1 MLKRIGLNYQR
12 NCAWTL
18 ERLLLFIVLL
28 FFLAVSILMRT
39 VTALVNEELI
49 GASDL
54 YVSVSTQAQ
63 TEIRYSGSRSEARSA
78 MLKHQDLFHAL
89 AEEPGVIYCDSPLS
103 YSPGSGYSFLSLS
116 RPDLSESPYA
126 SPGQR
131 SYVFQ
136 SRDAAEFRRRV
147 HNIFDE
153 SAGTKEIEK
162 RIVKLEHDLM
172 FLSNTEIVSMN
183 ESEFLRLH
191 LQDQR
196 LTEGRLPTEAEL
208 AGGAAVCIVPA
219 GLSRYAD
226 DAVIPV
232 QVGDVLAV
240 SCYQLDENYLT
251 LNSETRE
258 FTVIGFYES
267 ADPEQGN
274 LAGSGIYVPEAQ
286 FLSIYDWCGDF
297 LEANS
302 EADAPNA
309 LDKYF
314 AATQPMVFQ
323 FDRLDALEAFIRR
336 LEETPEY
343 GAGSLQYFANVD
355 DTVNMLSEFYGV
367 AESFRSVSAV
377 FGLLAAAFAVT
388 LAVLDAFYRRREL
401 AILQSIGES
410 GGRLTL
416 QFSLETLLLLA
427 VGWAAAIPA
436 ALHVVRAAIPGLLRQ
451 TEPAE
456 NPFASL
462 SENIEMVTLDAS
474 RVCERLSYNMQDLVF
489 FALFTLVTVLF
500 CAAVVHVCTRRFHV
514 RTLLNH

>member
-1 MLKRIGLNYQR
+1 MLKRIGLNFRR
-12 NCAWTL
+12 NCGWTL
-18 ERLLLFIVLL
+18 ERLGLFLVLL

-63 TEIRYSGSRSEARSA
+63 TEIRYSGSRSEARAA
-78 MLKHQDLFHAL
+78 MLKHRDLFHAL
-89 AEEPGVIYCDSPLS
+89 AAEAGVIYCDSPLS
-103 YSPGSGYSFLSLS
+103 YNPGFSFLSLS
-116 RPDLSESPYA
+116 RSDPSESPYA

-136 SRDAAEFRRRV
+136 SSDAAIFRNRA

-153 SAGTKEIEK
+153 SAGTPEFAK
-162 RIVKLEHDLM
+162 RIVKFEHDMLS
-172 FLSNTEIVSMN
+172 FSNTVIVSMN
-183 ESEFLRLH
+183 EPEFLRLH
-191 LQDQR
+191 LQDQC

-208 AGGAAVCIVPA
+208 AEGAAVCIVPA

-226 DAVIPV
+226 DAVIPLK
-232 QVGDVLAV
+232 VGDVLSV
-240 SCYQLDENYLT
+240 SCYLLDENYLT
-251 LNSETRE
+251 LNCETRE
-258 FTVIGFYES
+258 LTVIGFYES
-267 ADPEQGN
+267 ADPEQGELPGN
-274 LAGSGIYVPEAQ
+274 GVYVPEAQ

-302 EADAPNA
+302 GADAPNS

-314 AATQPMVFQ
+314 ATTQPMVFQ
-323 FDRLDALEAFIRR
+323 FDRLDSLEAFIRR
-336 LEETPEY
+336 LENTPEY

-367 AESFRSVSAV
+367 AESFRSVSAI

-416 QFSLETLLLLA
+416 QFSLETLLLLIL
-427 VGWAAAIPA
+427 GWAAAIPA
-436 ALHVVRAAIPGLLRQ
+436 ALRAVRAAIPGLLRQ
-451 TEPAE
+451 TAPAE
-456 NPFASL
+456 NPFATL
-462 SENIEMVTLDAS
+462 SENIEMVTLDAD
-474 RVCERLSYNMQDLVF
+474 RVCERLSYSRQDIIF
-489 FALFTLVTVLF
+489 FALFTLMTVLF
-500 CAAVVHVCTRRFHV
+500 CAAAVHICTRRFHV

>member
-1 MLKRIGLNYQR
+1 MLKRIGLNFRR
-12 NCAWTL
+12 NCGWTL
-18 ERLLLFIVLL
+18 ERLGLFLVLL

-63 TEIRYSGSRSEARSA
+63 TEIRYSGSRSEARAA
-78 MLKHQDLFHAL
+78 MLKHRDLFHAL
-89 AEEPGVIYCDSPLS
+89 AAEPGVIYCDSPLS
-103 YSPGSGYSFLSLS
+103 YNLGFSFLSLS
-116 RPDLSESPYA
+116 RPDPSESPYA

-136 SRDAAEFRRRV
+136 SSDAAIFRNRA

-153 SAGTKEIEK
+153 SAGTPEFAK
-162 RIVKLEHDLM
+162 RIVKFEHDMLS
-172 FLSNTEIVSMN
+172 FSNTVIVSMN
-183 ESEFLRLH
+183 EPEFLRLH

-208 AGGAAVCIVPA
+208 ADGAAVCIVPA

-226 DAVIPV
+226 DAVIPLK
-232 QVGDVLAV
+232 VGDVLSV
-240 SCYQLDENYLT
+240 SCYLLDENYLT
-251 LNSETRE
+251 LNCETRE
-258 FTVIGFYES
+258 LTVIGFYES
-267 ADPEQGN
+267 ADQEQR
-274 LAGSGIYVPEAQ
+274 GSPGSEIYVPEAQ

-297 LEANS
+297 LEANT
-302 EADAPNA
+302 EADVPDAP
-309 LDKYF
+309 DKYF

-323 FDRLDALEAFIRR
+323 FDRLDSLEAFIRR
-336 LEETPEY
+336 LENTPEY

-367 AESFRSVSAV
+367 AESFRSVSAI

-416 QFSLETLLLLA
+416 QFSLETLLLLIL
-427 VGWAAAIPA
+427 GWAAAIPA
-436 ALHVVRAAIPGLLRQ
+436 ALRAVRAAIPGLLRQ
-451 TEPAE
+451 TAPAE
-456 NPFASL
+456 NPFATL
-462 SENIEMVTLDAS
+462 SENIEMVTLDAD
-474 RVCERLSYNMQDLVF
+474 RVCERLSYSRQDLIF

-500 CAAVVHVCTRRFHV
+500 CAAAVHICTRRFHV

>member
-1 MLKRIGLNYQR
+1 MLKRIGLNFRR
-12 NCAWTL
+12 NCGWTL

-39 VTALVNEELI
+39 VTTLVNEELI

-63 TEIRYSGSRSEARSA
+63 TEIRYSGSRSEARAA
-78 MLKHQDLFHAL
+78 MQKHQDLFHAL

-103 YSPGSGYSFLSLS
+103 YSPGYSFLSLS

-136 SRDAAEFRRRV
+136 SSDAAEFRRRV

-153 SAGTKEIEK
+153 SAGTKEFEK
-162 RIVKLEHDLM
+162 RIVKLEHDLL
-172 FLSNTEIVSMN
+172 FLSNTGIVSMN

-208 AGGAAVCIVPA
+208 SEGAAVCIVPA
-219 GLSRYAD
+219 GLSLYAD
-226 DAVIPV
+226 DAVNPV
-232 QVGDVLAV
+232 QVGDVLSV

-258 FTVIGFYES
+258 LTVIGFYES
-267 ADPEQGN
+267 TDPEQGN
-274 LAGSGIYVPEAQ
+274 LPGNGIYVPEAQ

-302 EADAPNA
+302 EAGAQDA
-309 LDKYF
+309 LDRYF
-314 AATQPMVFQ
+314 ATTQPMVFQ
-323 FDRLDALEAFIRR
+323 FDRLDSLESFIRR

-343 GAGSLQYFANVD
+343 GDGSLQYFANVD

-410 GGRLTL
+410 GWRLTL
-416 QFSLETLLLLA
+416 QFSLETLFLLA
-427 VGWAAAIPA
+427 VGWAVAIPA
-436 ALHVVRAAIPGLLRQ
+436 ALRVVRAAIPGLLRQ

-462 SENIEMVTLDAS
+462 SENIEMVTLDTS
-474 RVCERLSYNMQDLVF
+474 RVCERLSYSMQDLIF

-500 CAAVVHVCTRRFHV
+500 CAAVVHVCTKRFHV

>member
-1 MLKRIGLNYQR
+1 MLKRIGLNFRR

-28 FFLAVSILMRT
+28 FFLAVSILMST

-63 TEIRYSGSRSEARSA
+63 TEIRYSGSRSEARAA
-78 MLKHQDLFHAL
+78 MLKHQDLFHVL

-103 YSPGSGYSFLSLS
+103 YNPGYSFLSLS
-116 RPDLSESPYA
+116 RPNLSESAYA

-136 SRDAAEFRRRV
+136 SSDAAEFRRRV

-153 SAGTKEIEK
+153 SAGTKEFDK
-162 RIVKLEHDLM
+162 RIVKLEHDML

-183 ESEFLRLH
+183 ETEFLRLH

-196 LTEGRLPTEAEL
+196 LAEGRLPTEAEL
-208 AGGAAVCIVPA
+208 SEGAAVCIVPA
-219 GLSRYAD
+219 GLSLYAD
-226 DAVIPV
+226 DAVNPV
-232 QVGDVLAV
+232 QVGDVLSV

-258 FTVIGFYES
+258 LTVIGLYES

-274 LAGSGIYVPEAQ
+274 LPGNGIYVPEAQ

-297 LEANS
+297 LEAYS
-302 EADAPNA
+302 EADAPNS

-314 AATQPMVFQ
+314 ATTQPMVFQ

-336 LEETPEY
+336 LEETQEY
-343 GAGSLQYFANVD
+343 GDGSLQYFANVD

-367 AESFRSVSAV
+367 AESLRSVSAV

-401 AILQSIGES
+401 AILQSLGES

-416 QFSLETLLLLA
+416 QFSLETLFLLA

-436 ALHVVRAAIPGLLRQ
+436 ALRVVRTAIPGLLRQ

-462 SENIEMVTLDAS
+462 SENIEMVTLDAN
-474 RVCERLSYNMQDLVF
+474 RVCEHLSYSMQDLIF

-500 CAAVVHVCTRRFHV
+500 CAVVVHVCTRRFHV

>member
-1 MLKRIGLNYQR
+1 
-12 NCAWTL
+12 
-18 ERLLLFIVLL
+18 
-28 FFLAVSILMRT
+28 
-39 VTALVNEELI
+39 
-49 GASDL
+49 
-54 YVSVSTQAQ
+54 
-63 TEIRYSGSRSEARSA
+63 
-78 MLKHQDLFHAL
+78 MLKHRDLFHAL
-89 AEEPGVIYCDSPLS
+89 AAEPGVIYCDSPLS
-103 YSPGSGYSFLSLS
+103 YNPGFSFLSLS
-116 RPDLSESPYA
+116 RPDPSESPYA

-136 SRDAAEFRRRV
+136 SSDAAIFRNRA

-153 SAGTKEIEK
+153 SAGTPEFAK
-162 RIVKLEHDLM
+162 RIVKFEHDMLS
-172 FLSNTEIVSMN
+172 FSNTVIVSMN
-183 ESEFLRLH
+183 EPEFLRLH

-208 AGGAAVCIVPA
+208 AEGAAVCIVPA

-226 DAVIPV
+226 DAVIPLK
-232 QVGDVLAV
+232 VGDVLSV
-240 SCYQLDENYLT
+240 SCYLLDENYLT
-251 LNSETRE
+251 LNCETRE
-258 FTVIGFYES
+258 LTVIGFYES
-267 ADPEQGN
+267 ADQEQR
-274 LAGSGIYVPEAQ
+274 GSPGSEIYVPEAR

-297 LEANS
+297 LEANT
-302 EADAPNA
+302 EADVPDA

-323 FDRLDALEAFIRR
+323 FDRLDSLEAFIRR
-336 LEETPEY
+336 LENTPEY

-367 AESFRSVSAV
+367 AESFRSVSAI

-416 QFSLETLLLLA
+416 QFSLETLLLLIL
-427 VGWAAAIPA
+427 GWAAAIPA
-436 ALHVVRAAIPGLLRQ
+436 ALRAVRAAIPGLLRQ
-451 TEPAE
+451 TAPAE
-456 NPFASL
+456 NPFATL
-462 SENIEMVTLDAS
+462 SENIEMVTLDAD
-474 RVCERLSYNMQDLVF
+474 RVCERLSYSRQDLIF

-500 CAAVVHVCTRRFHV
+500 CAAAVHICTRRFHV

>member
-1 MLKRIGLNYQR
+1 LNFRR
-12 NCAWTL
+12 NCGWTL
-18 ERLLLFIVLL
+18 ERLGLFLVLL

-63 TEIRYSGSRSEARSA
+63 TEIRYSGSRSEARAA
-78 MLKHQDLFHAL
+78 MLKHRDLFHAL
-89 AEEPGVIYCDSPLS
+89 AAEPGVIYCDSPLS
-103 YSPGSGYSFLSLS
+103 YNPGFSFLSLS
-116 RPDLSESPYA
+116 RPDPSESPYA

-136 SRDAAEFRRRV
+136 SSDAAIFRNRA

-153 SAGTKEIEK
+153 SAGTPEFAK
-162 RIVKLEHDLM
+162 RIVKFEHDML
-172 FLSNTEIVSMN
+172 FLSNTVIVSMN
-183 ESEFLRLH
+183 EPEFLRLH

-208 AGGAAVCIVPA
+208 ADGAAVCIIPA

-226 DAVIPV
+226 DAVIPLK
-232 QVGDVLAV
+232 VGDVLSV
-240 SCYQLDENYLT
+240 SCYLLDENYLT
-251 LNSETRE
+251 LNCETRE
-258 FTVIGFYES
+258 LTVIGFYES
-267 ADPEQGN
+267 ADQEQRGSP
-274 LAGSGIYVPEAQ
+274 GSGIYVPEAQ

-297 LEANS
+297 LEANT
-302 EADAPNA
+302 EADVPDAP
-309 LDKYF
+309 DKYF

-323 FDRLDALEAFIRR
+323 FDRLDSLEAFIRR
-336 LEETPEY
+336 LENTPEY

-367 AESFRSVSAV
+367 AESFRSVSAI

-416 QFSLETLLLLA
+416 QFSLETLLLLIL
-427 VGWAAAIPA
+427 GWAAAIPA
-436 ALHVVRAAIPGLLRQ
+436 ALRAVRAAIPGLLRQ
-451 TEPAE
+451 NAPAE
-456 NPFASL
+456 NPFATL
-462 SENIEMVTLDAS
+462 SENIEMVTLDAD
-474 RVCERLSYNMQDLVF
+474 RVCERLSYSRQDLIF

-500 CAAVVHVCTRRFHV
+500 CAAAVHICTRRFHV

>member
-1 MLKRIGLNYQR
+1 MLKRIGLNFRR

-39 VTALVNEELI
+39 VTVLVNEELI

-63 TEIRYSGSRSEARSA
+63 TEIRYSGSRSEARAA
-78 MLKHQDLFHAL
+78 MLKHQGLFHAL
-89 AEEPGVIYCDSPLS
+89 AEEPGVIYCESPLS
-103 YSPGSGYSFLSLS
+103 YNPGYSFLSLS
-116 RPDLSESPYA
+116 QPERSESPYT

-153 SAGTKEIEK
+153 SAGTKEFEK

-196 LTEGRLPTEAEL
+196 LTEGRLPTKAEL
-208 AGGAAVCIVPA
+208 ADGAAVCIAPA

-251 LNSETRE
+251 LYSETRE
-258 FTVIGFYES
+258 LTVIGFYES

-274 LAGSGIYVPEAQ
+274 LPGSGIYVPEAQ

-302 EADAPNA
+302 EADAANV

-323 FDRLDALEAFIRR
+323 FDRLDTLEAFIRR

-388 LAVLDAFYRRREL
+388 LTVLDAFYRRREL
-401 AILQSIGES
+401 AILQSLGES
-410 GGRLTL
+410 GGRLTM

-427 VGWAAAIPA
+427 IGWAAAIPA
-436 ALHVVRAAIPGLLRQ
+436 AIRVVRAAIPGLLRQ
-451 TEPAE
+451 TEPSE

-474 RVCERLSYNMQDLVF
+474 RVCECLSYSMQDLIF

-500 CAAVVHVCTRRFHV
+500 CAAVVHACTKRFHV

>member
-1 MLKRIGLNYQR
+1 MLKRIGLNFRR
-12 NCAWTL
+12 NCGWTL
-18 ERLLLFIVLL
+18 ERLGLFLVLL

-63 TEIRYSGSRSEARSA
+63 TEIRYSGSRSEARAA
-78 MLKHQDLFHAL
+78 MLKHRDLFHAL
-89 AEEPGVIYCDSPLS
+89 AAEPGVIYCDSPLS
-103 YSPGSGYSFLSLS
+103 YNPGFSFLSLS
-116 RPDLSESPYA
+116 RPDPSESPYA

-136 SRDAAEFRRRV
+136 SSDAAIFRNRA

-153 SAGTKEIEK
+153 SAGTPEFAK
-162 RIVKLEHDLM
+162 RIVKFEHDML
-172 FLSNTEIVSMN
+172 FLSNTVIVSMN
-183 ESEFLRLH
+183 EPEFLRLH

-208 AGGAAVCIVPA
+208 ADGAAVCIVPA

-226 DAVIPV
+226 DAVIPLK
-232 QVGDVLAV
+232 VGDVLSV
-240 SCYQLDENYLT
+240 SCYLLDENYLT
-251 LNSETRE
+251 LNCETRE
-258 FTVIGFYES
+258 LTVIGFYES
-267 ADPEQGN
+267 ADQEQR
-274 LAGSGIYVPEAQ
+274 GSPGSEIYVPEA
-286 FLSIYDWCGDF
+286 
-297 LEANS
+297 EANT
-302 EADAPNA
+302 EADAPNS

-314 AATQPMVFQ
+314 ATTQPMVFQ
-323 FDRLDALEAFIRR
+323 FDRLDSLEAFIRR
-336 LEETPEY
+336 LENTPEY

-367 AESFRSVSAV
+367 AESFRSVSAI

-416 QFSLETLLLLA
+416 QFSLETLLLLIL
-427 VGWAAAIPA
+427 GWAAAIPA
-436 ALHVVRAAIPGLLRQ
+436 ALRAVRAAIPGLLRQ
-451 TEPAE
+451 TAPAE
-456 NPFASL
+456 NPFATL
-462 SENIEMVTLDAS
+462 SENIEMVTLDAD
-474 RVCERLSYNMQDLVF
+474 RVCERLSYSRQDIIF

-500 CAAVVHVCTRRFHV
+500 CAAAVHICTRRFHV